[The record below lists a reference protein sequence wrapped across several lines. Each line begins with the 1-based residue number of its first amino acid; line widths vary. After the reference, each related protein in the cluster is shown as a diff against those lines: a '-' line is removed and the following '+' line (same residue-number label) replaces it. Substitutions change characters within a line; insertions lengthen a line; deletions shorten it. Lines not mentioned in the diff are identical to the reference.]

1 MRVRKGGSSYMYLPI
16 KEFGIVIFSHIR
28 SFTSRPDSL
37 AAIALA
43 TRYIGDVN
51 VNFTRSRSDSGI
63 EEAKE
68 GEEFDVIVLSVGLPV
83 KGRPY
88 SPAEGRQRER
98 KRNTETDN
106 DAIIYTCIYLDHCY

>member
-1 MRVRKGGSSYMYLPI
+1 MRVKKGGYSYMYLPI

-28 SFTSRPDSL
+28 SFTSRPDS
-37 AAIALA
+37 LA

-88 SPAEGRQRER
+88 SPAEGRQR
-98 KRNTETDN
+98 KRNRNTIDRQ
-106 DAIIYTCIYLDHCY
+106 